1 MASDEDWARAVD
13 IQEGLTKVQIE
24 SQINYSNPTLPLT
37 GLDQNSLNQNGS
49 QAAHATEQTSQVK
62 IMNQ

>member
-24 SQINYSNPTLPLT
+24 SHNYSNPTLPLS
-37 GLDQNSLNQNGS
+37 LDQNSLNQNGS
-49 QAAHATEQTSQVK
+49 QVAATEQTSQVK
-62 IMNQ
+62 TKPN